1 MDDTTAE
8 RLADR
13 VGRHVRRQL
22 LRDGT
27 VRVPGLG
34 TFSVVRTAAH
44 VESPTDASM
53 TLHPPQFDLQFTP
66 DA

>member
-8 RLADR
+8 RLADY
-13 VGRHVRRQL
+13 VGRYVRRQL

-27 VRVPGLG
+27 VHIPGLG
-34 TFSVVRTAAH
+34 TFTVTRTAAQA
-44 VESPTDASM
+44 ESASEETT
-53 TLHPPQFDLQFTP
+53 TLHPPEFDLTFTP